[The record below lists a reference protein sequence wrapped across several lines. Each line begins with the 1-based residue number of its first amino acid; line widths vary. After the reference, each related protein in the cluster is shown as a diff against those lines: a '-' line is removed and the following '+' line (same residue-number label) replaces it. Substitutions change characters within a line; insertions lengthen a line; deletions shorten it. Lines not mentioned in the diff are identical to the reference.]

1 MIIHFIAMHTR
12 SESLVPQ
19 SVVRTGALARA
30 GGAAVFASDEFF
42 GARIRNPHTRRAY
55 GRAVSRFLA
64 WVEAAGVELARV
76 TPGMAGRFI
85 DTLSGGPAAKQQA
98 LSACRQYCTGLVQR
112 HAMFL
117 NPFASVTGERYQ
129 VIEGRTPE
137 ITISQA
143 RALLASFDTA
153 SLVGRR
159 DRALFGTL
167 CYTGARI
174 GAVLALRR
182 GDLADSA
189 LRLREKGG
197 KQRIIPVRAD
207 LHGWLLAWV
216 EAAGIASADAPLF
229 QGVAGG
235 RGVGTATGRGLSS
248 NAARSQLKRRL
259 RSAGLP
265 GNLRPYSFRVLVVT
279 DLLSEGLTMVTVL
292 QRPNSL
298 QRQGTPQQDRQARRE
313 RASDATPVRGDLRQQ
328 RVGNRI
334 RRGLGSSPHPWL
346 CAFSAT
352 VSSRASYS

>member
-1 MIIHFIAMHTR
+1 MQSPDSR
-12 SESLVPQ
+12 SLVPQ

-42 GARIRNPHTRRAY
+42 SARIRNPHTRRAY
-55 GRAVSRFLA
+55 ARAVGRFLA
-64 WVEAAGVELARV
+64 WVEAAGVDLARV
-76 TPGMAGRFI
+76 TPGMAGQFI

-112 HAMFL
+112 HAMIL

-143 RALLASFDTA
+143 RALLAACETA

-174 GAVLALRR
+174 GAVLALRC

-216 EAAGIASADAPLF
+216 AAAGIASADAPLF

-265 GNLRPYSFRVLVVT
+265 GNLRPHSFRVLVVT
-279 DLLSEGLTMVTVL
+279 DLLD
-292 QRPNSL
+292 
-298 QRQGTPQQDRQARRE
+298 QGVPLEDVQTLVGHSQPQTTALYDRRE
-313 RASDATPVRGDLRQQ
+313 R
-328 RVGNRI
+328 RI
-334 RRGLGSSPHPWL
+334 ARSVVERISI
-346 CAFSAT
+346 
-352 VSSRASYS
+352 

>member
-1 MIIHFIAMHTR
+1 MIITFIAMQSPDSR
-12 SESLVPQ
+12 SLVPR
-19 SVVRTGALARA
+19 SVVRT

-55 GRAVSRFLA
+55 RRAVSRFLA
-64 WVEAAGVELARV
+64 WVEAAGVDLARV

-98 LSACRQYCTGLVQR
+98 LSVCRQYCTGLVQR
-112 HAMFL
+112 HGMIL

-143 RALLASFDTA
+143 RALLAACETA

-174 GAVLALRR
+174 GAVLALRC
-182 GDLADSA
+182 GDLAESA

-197 KQRIIPVRAD
+197 KQRIIPVRAN

-216 EAAGIASADAPLF
+216 AAAGIASADAPLF

-235 RGVGTATGRGLSS
+235 RGVGTATGRWLSA
-248 NAARSQLKRRL
+248 NGARSQLKRRL

-265 GNLRPYSFRVLVVT
+265 GNLRPHSFRVLVVT
-279 DLLSEGLTMVTVL
+279 DLLD
-292 QRPNSL
+292 
-298 QRQGTPQQDRQARRE
+298 QGVPLEDVQTLVGHSQPQTTALYDRRE
-313 RASDATPVRGDLRQQ
+313 R
-328 RVGNRI
+328 RI
-334 RRGLGSSPHPWL
+334 
-346 CAFSAT
+346 
-352 VSSRASYS
+352 SRSVVERISI

>member
-1 MIIHFIAMHTR
+1 MYTKDAR
-12 SESLVPQ
+12 SPVPR

-55 GRAVSRFLA
+55 GRAVARFLA
-64 WVEAAGVELARV
+64 WVEDEGVDLARV

-85 DTLSGGPAAKQQA
+85 DSLTGGPAAKQQA
-98 LSACRQYCTGLVQR
+98 LSGCRQYCAGLVQR
-112 HAMFL
+112 YAMIL

-143 RALLASFDTA
+143 RALLASLET
-153 SLVGRR
+153 SRLLGLR

-174 GAVLALRR
+174 GATLALQR
-182 GDLADSA
+182 GDLVDAT

-197 KQRIIPVRAD
+197 KQRILPVRGD

-216 EAAGIASADAPLF
+216 EAAGIAASDAPLF
-229 QGVAGG
+229 QGVEGARGSG
-235 RGVGTATGRGLSS
+235 RATGRRLSA

-259 RSAGLP
+259 
-265 GNLRPYSFRVLVVT
+265 
-279 DLLSEGLTMVTVL
+279 
-292 QRPNSL
+292 
-298 QRQGTPQQDRQARRE
+298 
-313 RASDATPVRGDLRQQ
+313 
-328 RVGNRI
+328 
-334 RRGLGSSPHPWL
+334 
-346 CAFSAT
+346 
-352 VSSRASYS
+352 